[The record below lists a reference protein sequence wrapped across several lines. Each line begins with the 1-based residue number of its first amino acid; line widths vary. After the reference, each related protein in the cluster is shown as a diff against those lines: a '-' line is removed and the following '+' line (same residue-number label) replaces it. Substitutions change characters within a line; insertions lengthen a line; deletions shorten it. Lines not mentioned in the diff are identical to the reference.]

1 MNTTDPQGDLL
12 QPRSSADS
20 GAALEQLQLRY
31 EQLQFLFVVA
41 LGAVVVMG
49 LASSLFM
56 FKQYRMVRAQ
66 VEEQRPNVQRMWGD
80 YKNTSEPLIQKF
92 TASLQFFAEK
102 NRDFQPILEK
112 YHNAL
117 RPYFGPTAPAP
128 SPNTPATGR

>member
-12 QPRSSADS
+12 QPRTGADPS
-20 GAALEQLQLRY
+20 AALEQLRMRY

-41 LGAVVVMG
+41 LAAIVMMA
-49 LASSLFM
+49 LATSLFM

-92 TASLQFFAEK
+92 TASLQAFAEK
-102 NRDFQPILEK
+102 NRDFQPILER

-117 RPYFGPTAPAP
+117 RPYFGPTAPAQP
-128 SPNTPATGR
+128 PKTPANPR

>member
-12 QPRSSADS
+12 QPRTGADPS
-20 GAALEQLQLRY
+20 AALEQLRMRY

-41 LGAVVVMG
+41 LA
-49 LASSLFM
+49 
-56 FKQYRMVRAQ
+56 KQYRMVRAQ

-92 TASLQFFAEK
+92 TASLQAFAEK
-102 NRDFQPILEK
+102 NRDFQPILER

-117 RPYFGPTAPAP
+117 RPYFGPTAPAQP
-128 SPNTPATGR
+128 PKTPANPR